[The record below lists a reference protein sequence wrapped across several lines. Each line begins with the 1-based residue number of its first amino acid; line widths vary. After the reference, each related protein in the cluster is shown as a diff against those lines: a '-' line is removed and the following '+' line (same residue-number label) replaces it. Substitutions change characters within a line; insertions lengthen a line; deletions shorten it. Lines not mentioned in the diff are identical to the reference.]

1 MTMVEKFKIGL
12 FPSDKHHFIVIGVFA
27 LFYLAWTNLVVGFR
41 IDHFNFLLFLLCMLL
56 AHQWTRTFTY
66 SFVFF
71 ILFWIIYDSMR
82 IYPNYLLNDVRII
95 EPYEIEKAIF
105 GITIGN
111 KIVTPNEYFNA
122 HNIPILDFL
131 SGLFYLSWV
140 PVPLGLGI
148 YLFFKDKK
156 MLMQFSATYLFA
168 NLLGFCIYYM
178 YPAAPPWYFAKYG
191 TAELFNIQG
200 SAAQLV
206 RFDQLIGYPLFT
218 NMYTKNSNVF
228 AAVPSLHAAYPVIT
242 WYYARKKGLK
252 WASILIFL
260 DIIGIWFAAVYS
272 FHHYVIDVILG
283 FLCAVTAIY
292 IFEKWIMKSGFNNIL
307 DDYLNFVRK

>member
-1 MTMVEKFKIGL
+1 MPIIEKLKSGL
-12 FPSDKHHFIVIGVFA
+12 FPADKHHFIVIGLFA
-27 LFYLAWTNLVVGFR
+27 VLYLLWTNLVVGFR
-41 IDHFNFLLFLLCMLL
+41 VDHFSFLFFLLCMLL

-82 IYPNYLLNDVRII
+82 VYPNYLFNDVSII

-105 GITIGN
+105 GIN
-111 KIVTPNEYFNA
+111 VDDKIITPNEYFNTL
-122 HNIPILDFL
+122 NLPVLDFF

-168 NLLGFCIYYM
+168 NLLGFFIYYI

-191 TAELFNIQG
+191 VAELFNIQG

-252 WASILIFL
+252 WASLLIFV

-272 FHHYVIDVILG
+272 FHHYVIDVIMGL
-283 FLCAVTAIY
+283 LCAVTAIF
-292 IFEKWIMKSGFNNIL
+292 IFEKWIMKSGFSDIL
-307 DDYLNFVRK
+307 DDYLKFVHK